1 MFEII
6 VSLCLLSDPDTCRPQ
21 LLAGLETPTEQGCV
35 AARDS
40 LDVAALVR
48 AGDDARIGGAM
59 CREMPAGLDLKEVA
73 TGVFVHMGEVA
84 EPSPVNLGDIS
95 NAAVVVG
102 DRSIAVIDAGGS
114 RAVGEELYRAI
125 RRISPL
131 PISHLVLT
139 HNHPDH
145 IFGASVFAEAGAEV
159 VGHPNLPRALSDRQ
173 DAYSRTFTTEI
184 GEAGFLGTHTAFP
197 VGRLP
202 EIDLGGR
209 KLVLTAWPLA
219 HSAADLTVQD
229 DLTGILFTGDL
240 VFDGHV
246 PVLDGS
252 LRGWQRAL
260 EGLEAQGADKIVP
273 GHGGPVMNVEDGLA
287 PMRDY
292 LMALEEDTRRELDAG
307 ERMSDAVTRIA
318 RDQAPSWDLFDRFNA
333 RNATVAFSELE
344 WE

>member
-6 VSLCLLSDPDTCRPQ
+6 VSLCLLSDPGICRPQ
-21 LLAGLETPTEQGCV
+21 LLAGLETPTEQGCI
-35 AARDS
+35 AARNS
-40 LDVAALVR
+40 LDVASLVR
-48 AGDDARIGGAM
+48 AGEGTRIGVAT
-59 CREMPAGLDLKEVA
+59 CRQVPPGLELTEVA
-73 TGVFVHMGEVA
+73 QGVYVHKGEVA
-84 EPSPVNLGDIS
+84 EPDPANLGDIS
-95 NAAVVVG
+95 NAAVVIG

-114 RAVGEELYRAI
+114 RAVGEDLYRAV
-125 RRISPL
+125 RTISAL

-145 IFGASVFAEAGAEV
+145 VFGASVFAEAGAEI

-173 DAYSRTFTTEI
+173 EAYSRTFTDEI
-184 GEAGFLGTHTAFP
+184 GQAGFLGSHAAFP
-197 VGRLP
+197 ITDMP

-209 KLVLTAWPLA
+209 RLVLTAWPLA
-219 HSAADLTVQD
+219 HSAADLTVRD

-252 LRGWQRAL
+252 LRGWQQAL
-260 EGLEAQGADKIVP
+260 DGLEVQGADSIVP
-273 GHGGPVMNVEDGLA
+273 GHGGPLMSVDDGIS

-292 LMALEEDTRRELDAG
+292 LLALEEDTRRELDAG
-307 ERMSDAVTRIA
+307 ERMSSAVSRIGQG
-318 RDQAPSWDLFDRFNA
+318 QAPRWALFDRFNA